1 MRTPKAKADEHTP
14 RESNDALKLKECLA
28 KTRITENE
36 KREGGRDVF
45 DHCSI
50 VGEVAR
56 ELLARMPSF
65 LRSSLFPEGS
75 VLVAA
80 IHDIGK
86 VSPTFQEKIYRGTDN
101 YVPNSLASLSHIN
114 PALEK
119 NWGYHAGVSM
129 ATAHALKI
137 GRQIPQI
144 IGQHHGYSPELNGLV
159 AEDNVFGG
167 ALWQERRVELVQ
179 NIKMATGLE
188 FPVIKN
194 PLQAKAVAG
203 LTTVADWIGSGPDFD
218 NPAVAWQPLIKGA
231 VDAAGFVTPTIVKG
245 LGFNNI
251 FGFKPRGIQELLT
264 ENAKMPGTYILE
276 APMGIGK
283 TEAALYAAYSIIAAG
298 QATGFYFAL
307 PTQLTSNKIHDRVND
322 FLKKILTSECPHR
335 RALLL
340 HGNAWL
346 KEIEMG
352 EDGGAGGSWFSV
364 GKRGILAPFA
374 VGTIDQALMAV
385 MNVKHGFVRAFG
397 LAGKVVILDEVHS
410 YDAYTGTILDQLV
423 ETLRALQCTV
433 IILSATLTKERR
445 EKLLTQE
452 VFNDSYPLLT
462 VKRSDDDSPTETTAT
477 VPDKIVVSIQSFS
490 TPDTAR
496 EEALTRAEGGQQVL
510 WIENTVA
517 EAQHTFSILAAR
529 SDGLGI
535 ECGLLHSRFLKTDRE
550 HHEEYWVTRY
560 GKGNSE
566 LRRQNG
572 RILVGTQVLEQ
583 SLDIDADFLVT
594 KICPTDMLLQR
605 IGRLWRNSETVRP
618 SGSLCEVWIL
628 KPEVSNAQEHP
639 EKEFGLTAKVYSPY
653 VLLRTLEVWNGI
665 TELVIPDQIRDLIE
679 ATYREKDDENPLLL
693 KQKEILRRK
702 REVLERLALGGISA
716 GTRTLPESKAST
728 RYSEQEN
735 VEVLLLH
742 SYRIDRDRCGVTV
755 SLLNGRELFLPLK
768 SSPKGRRQQ
777 RFLAAALSQQTLQ
790 VADYLAPEASPM
802 KSLDWL
808 KGYFYLGDSSYDE
821 SLLRVAIVGQDG
833 ELKSLNGQ
841 DASDS
846 RRISYNPKLGY
857 CSPKK

>member
-1 MRTPKAKADEHTP
+1 MRTPQAKPNDYICEFSKA
-14 RESNDALKLKECLA
+14 LQLKECLA
-28 KTRITENE
+28 KTRVTENE
-36 KREGGRDVF
+36 KREVGRDVF

-56 ELLARMPSF
+56 ELLARTPFF
-65 LRSSLFPEGS
+65 LRSALFPEGS
-75 VLVAA
+75 ELVAA

-86 VSPTFQEKIYRGTDN
+86 VSPTFQEKIYRGTDD

-159 AEDNVFGG
+159 AEDKVFGG
-167 ALWQERRVELVQ
+167 TLWQERRVELVQ
-179 NIKMATGLE
+179 NIKKATGLE
-188 FPVIKN
+188 FPAINN

-218 NPAVAWQPLIKGA
+218 NPEVAWQPLIKGA
-231 VDAAGFVTPTIVKG
+231 VDAAGFVTPSIVKG
-245 LGFNNI
+245 LLFNNI
-251 FGFKPRGIQELLT
+251 FGFKPRGIQELLI

-298 QATGFYFAL
+298 QATGLYFAL

-410 YDAYTGTILDQLV
+410 YDAYTGTILDKLV

-445 EKLLTQE
+445 EKLLTQA
-452 VFNDSYPLLT
+452 VSNDSYPLLT
-462 VKRSDDDSPTETTAT
+462 VKRSDDDSPIETTAT
-477 VPDKIVVSIQSFS
+477 VRGKILVSIQSFS
-490 TPDTAR
+490 TPDIAL
-496 EEALTRAEGGQQVL
+496 EAALTRAEGGQQVL

-517 EAQHTFSILAAR
+517 EAQRTFSILAAR
-529 SDGLGI
+529 ADGLGI
-535 ECGLLHSRFLKTDRE
+535 ECGLLHSRFLKADRAL
-550 HHEEYWVTRY
+550 HEEYWVTRY

-566 LRRQNG
+566 LRRQQG

-605 IGRLWRNSETVRP
+605 IGRLWRHSETVRP
-618 SGSLCEVWIL
+618 SGSICEVWIL
-628 KPEVSNAQEHP
+628 KPEYVKALEHS
-639 EKEFGLTAKVYSPY
+639 ENEFGPTAKVYSPY
-653 VLLRTLEVWNGI
+653 VLLRTLEAWSGI
-665 TELVIPDQIRDLIE
+665 TELVLPDQIRDLIE
-679 ATYREKDDENPLLL
+679 ATYREKDTESPLML
-693 KQKEILRRK
+693 KQKEMLNKK
-702 REVLERLALGGISA
+702 REALERLALGGISA
-716 GTRTLPESKAST
+716 GVITLPESKAST
-728 RYSEQEN
+728 RYSEQESL
-735 VEVLLLH
+735 EVLLLK
-742 SYRIDRDRCGVTV
+742 SLRLDRERGGTTV
-755 SLLNGRELFLPLK
+755 RLLDGSELFLPLK
-768 SSPKGRRQQ
+768 SPTKNRREQ
-777 RFLAAALSQQTLQ
+777 RLLAAALAQQTLH
-790 VADYLAPEASPM
+790 VADYLAPETSPM
-802 KSLDWL
+802 NSLDWL
-808 KGYFYLGDSSYDE
+808 KGYFYLGDREHDE
-821 SLLRVAIVGQDG
+821 SLLRVAVVSQDG
-833 ELKSLNGQ
+833 ELKSLNGKE
-841 DASDS
+841 AST
-846 RRISYNPKLGY
+846 SYRLSYSPRLGY